1 MDHSSGEHGTDPAA
15 PRLLV
20 REALLLVAFLPIIAG
35 LGSVVGRVF
44 SRRGPIP
51 AGTEGVAA
59 ARPEGGVVG
68 RPGVPSG
75 SSSPVAM
82 LLAWGGGQYAVPLA
96 YLAAITG
103 AELATTFVDA
113 LLGVILHVLILA
125 VLILHASAVPDQPL
139 HKLLVALSLAPLV
152 RILSLSFPLEGVD
165 LVYWYA
171 IIAAPLLV
179 AIMYVAGTIGLKREE
194 LGLTVRA
201 WRFQA
206 LVASSGLAFG
216 IVEYLILK
224 PEPLIAHLR
233 LESFLIPAVILLV
246 GTGLV
251 EELAF
256 RGVMQSAAAAALGK
270 GALLYVATV
279 FAVLHVGYRSP
290 LDVAFVFCI
299 GLFYGWAV
307 AKSRS
312 IAGVA
317 VSHGLANIVLFLVV
331 PFTAIGSP

>member
-1 MDHSSGEHGTDPAA
+1 
-15 PRLLV
+15 
-20 REALLLVAFLPIIAG
+20 
-35 LGSVVGRVF
+35 
-44 SRRGPIP
+44 
-51 AGTEGVAA
+51 
-59 ARPEGGVVG
+59 
-68 RPGVPSG
+68 
-75 SSSPVAM
+75 M

-125 VLILHASAVPDQPL
+125 VLILHASAVPDRPL
-139 HKLLVALSLAPLV
+139 HKLLVALSLAPLI
-152 RILSLSFPLEGVD
+152 RILSLSFPLENVD

-256 RGVMQSAAAAALGK
+256 RGVMQSAAAAALGM
-270 GALLYVATV
+270 GALLYVAAV

-299 GLFYGWAV
+299 GLFYGWVV

>member
-1 MDHSSGEHGTDPAA
+1 MLLLMPLTAIAVMKLFGRRDPIPAA
-15 PRLLV
+15 
-20 REALLLVAFLPIIAG
+20 I
-35 LGSVVGRVF
+35 GSVAASPSEGHVVDVSAVGRVR
-44 SRRGPIP
+44 SLHAI
-51 AGTEGVAA
+51 
-59 ARPEGGVVG
+59 
-68 RPGVPSG
+68 
-75 SSSPVAM
+75 
-82 LLAWGGGQYAVPLA
+82 LLAWRSGGYAVPLA

-103 AELATTFVDA
+103 AELTTALADP

-125 VLILHASAVPDQPL
+125 VLILHASAVPDRPL
-139 HKLLVALSLAPLV
+139 HKLLVALSLAPLI
-152 RILSLSFPLEGVD
+152 RILSLSFPLENVD

-194 LGLTVRA
+194 LGLTIRA
-201 WRFQA
+201 WRLQA

-216 IVEYLILK
+216 IVEYFILE
-224 PEPLIAHLR
+224 PEPLIGELNW
-233 LESFLIPAVILLV
+233 ESILIPAVILLV

-270 GALLYVATV
+270 GALLYVAAV

-299 GLFYGWAV
+299 GLFYGWVV

>member
-1 MDHSSGEHGTDPAA
+1 
-15 PRLLV
+15 
-20 REALLLVAFLPIIAG
+20 
-35 LGSVVGRVF
+35 
-44 SRRGPIP
+44 
-51 AGTEGVAA
+51 
-59 ARPEGGVVG
+59 
-68 RPGVPSG
+68 
-75 SSSPVAM
+75 
-82 LLAWGGGQYAVPLA
+82 
-96 YLAAITG
+96 
-103 AELATTFVDA
+103 
-113 LLGVILHVLILA
+113 LHVLILA
-125 VLILHASAVPDQPL
+125 ALILHASAVPERPL

-152 RILSLSFPLEGVD
+152 RILSLSFPLENVD

-179 AIMYVAGTIGLKREE
+179 AIMYVAGTIGLKRES

-216 IVEYLILK
+216 IVEYLILE

-233 LESFLIPAVILLV
+233 WESFLIPAIILLV

-256 RGVMQSAAAAALGK
+256 RGVMQSAATAALGK

-299 GLFYGWAV
+299 GLFYGWVV

>member
-1 MDHSSGEHGTDPAA
+1 M
-15 PRLLV
+15 
-20 REALLLVAFLPIIAG
+20 LLLMPLTAIAVMK
-35 LGSVVGRVF
+35 LFGR
-44 SRRGPIP
+44 RDPIP
-51 AGTEGVAA
+51 AAIGSVAA
-59 ARPEGGVVG
+59 SPSEGHVVAG
-68 RPGVPSG
+68 SPSRVR
-75 SSSPVAM
+75 SLHAI
-82 LLAWGGGQYAVPLA
+82 LLAWRSGGYAVPLA

-125 VLILHASAVPDQPL
+125 VLILHASAVPDRPL
-139 HKLLVALSLAPLV
+139 HKLLVALSLAPLI
-152 RILSLSFPLEGVD
+152 RILSLSFPLENVD

-201 WRFQA
+201 WRIQA

-270 GALLYVATV
+270 GALLYVAAV

-299 GLFYGWAV
+299 GLFYGWVV

-331 PFTAIGSP
+331 PFTAIGSR